1 MTSAR
6 KDASGAD
13 GKVPAACGR
22 PAGTDSYHVTT
33 RERRARVGQQ
43 DRGPP
48 RTYARGHG
56 LG

>member
-22 PAGTDSYHVTT
+22 PAGTALDVTK
-33 RERRARVGQQ
+33 RNQAQAALVSGGE
-43 DRGPP
+43 
-48 RTYARGHG
+48 
-56 LG
+56 